1 MEVPGERSRS
11 RPSLKKMKSTSN
23 LTREGS
29 GRRSG
34 LHSRGNSGERV
45 GVYEIDE
52 ARRERLIR
60 EAVAKREKERGER
73 EMEKWTPVLEGGRF

>member
-23 LTREGS
+23 LAREGS
-29 GRRSG
+29 GKRSG
-34 LHSRGNSGERV
+34 LHSRGNSGERA